1 MARPTKLPDAEV
13 TRRLAARPGWSL
25 HEGSLH
31 RELAFADF
39 PAAWAFMSRIALEAE
54 RMGHHPDW
62 CNSWN
67 RVVVELSTHDAGGIT
82 DLDFAL
88 AERIDAAAPATTAPP
103 AGA

>member
-1 MARPTKLPDAEV
+1 MPRPPKLDDAEV
-13 TRRLAARPGWSL
+13 ARRLAALPGWSL
-25 HEGSLH
+25 QDGSLH

-62 CNSWN
+62 CNSYD
-67 RVVVELSTHDAGGIT
+67 RVVVELQTHDVGGIT
-82 DLDFAL
+82 ELDFTL
-88 AERIDAAAPATTAPP
+88 AERIQAAAPSPG

>member
-1 MARPTKLPDAEV
+1 MARPPKLPDAEV
-13 TRRLAARPGWSL
+13 ARLLAARPGWSL
-25 HEGSLH
+25 HDGSLH
-31 RELAFADF
+31 RELTFADF

-62 CNSWN
+62 CNSYN

-82 DLDFAL
+82 ELDFAL
-88 AERIDAAAPATTAPP
+88 AERIDAVAPAAPG